1 MMSDNLS
8 HEADVTD
15 PFENWEE
22 WDKQR
27 ILTAGNIL
35 AQTLEFDV
43 DDIFTTCMVA
53 LTSAKADRLVK
64 NLDHTKDKYDKFMQ
78 EFEDTMSE
86 VVDEKF

>member
-1 MMSDNLS
+1 MISDNLS

-27 ILTAGNIL
+27 ILTAGSIL

-43 DDIFTTCMVA
+43 DDIFMTCMVA
-53 LTSAKADRLVK
+53 LTEANGHRLVK
-64 NLDHTKDKYDKFMQ
+64 NLEHTKDKYDRFMKL
-78 EFEDTMSE
+78 EP
-86 VVDEKF
+86 KK